1 MMKKNLIGKIL
12 APLAIILFAL
22 VLVYFYIQL
31 NRVEKLALE
40 VQAGAVNDANRISAI
55 VNFFNSN
62 LNAQE

>member
-1 MMKKNLIGKIL
+1 MMKKNLTGKVL
-12 APLAIILFAL
+12 AAAGIILFAG

-31 NRVEKLALE
+31 NRMEKIALE
-40 VQAGAVNDANRISAI
+40 VQAGAVNDSNRIGAI